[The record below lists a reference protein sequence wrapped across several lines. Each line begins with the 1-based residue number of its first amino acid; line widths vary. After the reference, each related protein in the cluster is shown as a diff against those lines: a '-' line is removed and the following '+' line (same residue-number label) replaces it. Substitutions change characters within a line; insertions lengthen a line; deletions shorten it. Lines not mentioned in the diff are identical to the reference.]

1 MPGPANLRESHAIA
15 CPVWECN
22 KAMENDPFVDDLPIK
37 RGHFD
42 TGTENLE
49 KNKTP
54 ENAATC
60 FRVHG
65 KSDFYSLQIMLWGN
79 SSGSSTRFQY
89 CARLQVWRPL
99 LSSSQSSLSSVYEK
113 STDVSRFQQQTAP
126 PGYKAAA
133 KHGLEKTLTPSDS
146 AGNHLRLKCCGKT
159 PLRLY
164 TPCHPQEQHEQ

>member
-1 MPGPANLRESHAIA
+1 MIYPSNAAILTREPKTSRKTKHQRTLRHVSEFF
-15 CPVWECN
+15 
-22 KAMENDPFVDDLPIK
+22 MENLTFTVC
-37 RGHFD
+37 RS
-42 TGTENLE
+42 
-49 KNKTP
+49 
-54 ENAATC
+54 C
-60 FRVHG
+60 FG
-65 KSDFYSLQIMLWGN
+65 GN